1 VIREDD
7 AKWPEADPVMGSQ
20 ELEIVYNNE
29 HISFLTAK
37 IGTLLEV
44 SKTADPDGLTNFYYL
59 VQDLKSFVFSLI
71 NLHFKIKPFS
81 Q

>member
-1 VIREDD
+1 
-7 AKWPEADPVMGSQ
+7 MGSQ
-20 ELEIVYNNE
+20 ELEIVINNE

-37 IGTLLEV
+37 IGTQTEV
-44 SKTADPDGLTNFYYL
+44 SKSKDPDGLTNFYYL

-71 NLHFKIKPFS
+71 NLNFKIKPFS